1 MKTRRAPCCRIA
13 LTGAPGGG
21 KTTAAEF
28 FRREIG
34 DRVVIVP
41 EAATILFQGG
51 FPRSQN
57 GEVVRIAQQTIFQ
70 LQQKLEEVQRA
81 TYPGRILLCDRGTV
95 DGAAYWPGRNGFFK
109 AMKTTLEDE
118 LHRYQAV
125 IYFETAALAGIGIE
139 GGNPQRIE
147 SLAEAV
153 ELDSRLRKLWMRH
166 PRLVVIPHDVS
177 FFKKIGFG
185 LVALQQI
192 VNELSPVGAARPRTV
207 RGAKRR
213 RRRKAGAR

>member
-1 MKTRRAPCCRIA
+1 
-13 LTGAPGGG
+13 
-21 KTTAAEF
+21 
-28 FRREIG
+28 
-34 DRVVIVP
+34 
-41 EAATILFQGG
+41 
-51 FPRSQN
+51 
-57 GEVVRIAQQTIFQ
+57 
-70 LQQKLEEVQRA
+70 
-81 TYPGRILLCDRGTV
+81 
-95 DGAAYWPGRNGFFK
+95 
-109 AMKTTLEDE
+109 MKTTLEDE